1 MDDRKKTGGNRKKPS
16 YKERQGI
23 SYEQGEDPP
32 FLAQMKQKLGY
43 KEYTVD
49 DKFTKEDEVQ
59 GESVHSG
66 DDEDDILNV
75 PVERRPQI
83 VVLEPGKDLTNEQL
97 QKEIDKKREEEDKQK
112 ILQGKIIFRKTQ
124 KRSSNP
130 NDSKEEINKKKLKPE
145 QPSRQPVHKRLLSF
159 GNEDEEE

>member
-1 MDDRKKTGGNRKKPS
+1 MGDGKKSGEGRRQRPS
-16 YKERQGI
+16 YKDRQGI
-23 SYEQGEDPP
+23 TYQQGEDPP

-49 DKFTKEDEVQ
+49 DKDE
-59 GESVHSG
+59 EKSEHSG
-66 DDEDDILNV
+66 DEEDDIRNV

-112 ILQGKIIFRKTQ
+112 ILQGKITFRKPE
-124 KRSSNP
+124 KRSL
-130 NDSKEEINKKKLKPE
+130 DSSEIKEEIDKKKSMKE
-145 QPSRQPVHKRLLSF
+145 QSSREPVHKRLLSF
-159 GNEDEEE
+159 GDEDEEE